1 MRFVVLLVGILMFS
15 IVDLRRGFVFLSTD
29 TVNFRYGAQGVL
41 DEGAVAQVECQV
53 GYFVCHGLS
62 LFTALNRHHGHCRQS
77 LCRFLSKQSELHG
90 IMEH

>member
-41 DEGAVAQVECQV
+41 DEGAVAQVEFQV
-53 GYFVCHGLS
+53 GCFVCHGLPH
-62 LFTALNRHHGHCRQS
+62 FTARNHCHGRCRQIVRH
-77 LCRFLSKQSELHG
+77 LLNEN
-90 IMEH
+90 